1 MGIRVLGILGDL
13 VFLLLLL
20 LLLLFL
26 VVGVIGEERDWSCM
40 VKITC
45 LRGLVFLSHKSDQ
58 LGGRFLG
65 LGFSGFSGAN
75 DIVFSDLKLK
85 DFF

>member
-1 MGIRVLGILGDL
+1 MGIWVLGILGDL

-20 LLLLFL
+20 LFL
-26 VVGVIGEERDWSCM
+26 VLGVIGEERDWSCM

-85 DFF
+85 DCF